1 MRSLLLRSLPFV
13 FCFFAAAGVLL
24 SASPADAA
32 NSVVLKYRFLRES
45 VSVPELT
52 TFSETGKLSPALR
65 AYLALAGRKPEDLR
79 KTLTQEVKVN
89 ARILDRV
96 LNSQIGEILLN
107 QVSDV
112 VHTPGNGANIQS
124 LRGAVMT
131 SALPDNQITLIEL
144 LQNYP
149 TSEVHVEGD
158 RLAEVYGK
166 LKRLGQGLPNL
177 GDLIK
182 IGQ

>member
-13 FCFFAAAGVLL
+13 FSLAAATGILF
-24 SASPADAA
+24 SPSRADAA
-32 NSVVLKYRFLRES
+32 NTVVLKYRFLRES

-52 TFSETGKLSPALR
+52 TFAETGELSSALR
-65 AYLALAGRKPEDLR
+65 AYLAMAGRKPEDLR

-89 ARILDRV
+89 ALILDRV
-96 LNSQIGEILLN
+96 LNNQIGELVLG

-124 LRGAVMT
+124 LRGAVMS
-131 SALPDNQITLIEL
+131 SALPDNQITLIEIL
-144 LQNYP
+144 ENYP

-158 RLAEVYGK
+158 RLAEVFGK

-177 GDLIK
+177 GDLIR